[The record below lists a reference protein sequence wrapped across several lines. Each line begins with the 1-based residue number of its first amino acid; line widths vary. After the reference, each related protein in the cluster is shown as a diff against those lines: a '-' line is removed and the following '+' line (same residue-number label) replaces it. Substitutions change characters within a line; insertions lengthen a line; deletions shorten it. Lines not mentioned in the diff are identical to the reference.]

1 MPTFKWGS
9 RRKKA
14 IQMLKLEYYR
24 IKKGFTVY
32 GLSKATGISRRQLAR
47 IEDGTSMPTA
57 LKIIEIC
64 LALDITPNELLGWEE
79 IYNEKKRITRSNDN

>member
-1 MPTFKWGS
+1 MGEQEKEGNTNDKT
-9 RRKKA
+9 RILQNKK
-14 IQMLKLEYYR
+14 R
-24 IKKGFTVY
+24 FTVY